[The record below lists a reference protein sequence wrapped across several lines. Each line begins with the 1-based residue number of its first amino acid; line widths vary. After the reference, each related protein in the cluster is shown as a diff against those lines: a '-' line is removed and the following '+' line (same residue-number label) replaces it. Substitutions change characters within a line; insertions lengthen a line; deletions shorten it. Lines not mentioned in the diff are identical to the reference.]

1 MYFYRYQFLI
11 IVVLIEAIFVNVC
24 IVEDVFFFSSITDVD
39 ERRETYNKIKKRMIK
54 YEGSLS
60 ET

>member
-1 MYFYRYQFLI
+1 MYFYRYQFLS
-11 IVVLIEAIFVNVC
+11 IVVLIEAIVVNVC
-24 IVEDVFFFSSITDVD
+24 IVEDVFFSSITDVD